1 MTRQRTKILEGKHY
15 PFPMVLTNTKSA
27 IISDFY
33 HVILQCNWLIFM
45 SGLALTYFAFNIFFA
60 MLYYIG
66 DFGISN
72 AEPTFWNCFVFSIQT
87 SSTIGY
93 GLLSPINHYTNI
105 LVTFQAALSLLF
117 TAIATGLT
125 FAKFS
130 RPTSRVIFSKNIL
143 VTTFDG
149 QRTLMFRVGNERTNH
164 IVHAKVS
171 VVLAIDHIT
180 QEGIPIKKLHD
191 IALIRSDSP
200 LISLT
205 WTVMHVIDGASPLY
219 GLTIEELQE
228 HRAMFIISIKG
239 IDDTFAQTIHSKHY
253 YQWQDIVFNRH
264 FENMMTSENQQYN
277 LPEVNFENF
286 HKLSANE

>member
-1 MTRQRTKILEGKHY
+1 MKREKVRVFAGKSFPFEMVVKNAKPAIFTDLYHSILR
-15 PFPMVLTNTKSA
+15 S
-27 IISDFY
+27 
-33 HVILQCNWLIFM
+33 NWIVFM
-45 SGLALTYFAFNIFFA
+45 FGLAFTFLAFNLLFA
-60 MLYYIG
+60 ALYFVG
-66 DFGISN
+66 EFGISN
-72 AEPTFWNCFVFSIQT
+72 AEHTFWNCFVFSIQT

-93 GLLSPINHYTNI
+93 GLLSPINDYTNA
-105 LVTFQAALSLLF
+105 LVTIEAALSLLF
-117 TAIATGLT
+117 TALATGLT

-130 RPTSRVIFSKNIL
+130 RPSSRVVFSKNIL
-143 VTTFDG
+143 ITNFDD
-149 QRTLMFRVGNERTNH
+149 QRTLMFRVGNERSNH

-180 QEGIPIKKLHD
+180 KEGIPIKKLHD
-191 IALIRSDSP
+191 IKLVRGDSP

-205 WTVMHVIDGASPLY
+205 WSVMHVINDQSPLY

-228 HRAMFIISIKG
+228 RRAMFIISIKG

-264 FENMMTSENQQYN
+264 FENMMTSENEKYN

-286 HKLSANE
+286 HKLTQNE